1 MILKKNNHLPSI
13 AKSIGPGILL
23 SFTYPFI
30 AAAMFVTSGFA
41 VVAQEDFKASAR
53 QEITDGNYD
62 AALSIL
68 NEAHNGGRAD
78 VESYRLLADVY
89 LSIGNGIPAEAAI
102 DRARQ
107 LGADY
112 SSIAVPYAKALL
124 VQGKFAEV
132 LTSLRGI
139 NVPEAERLSSLIVT
153 GDAHFA
159 VNDFDAAKR
168 NYETAQSEFPNDFQA
183 YLGLARLAL
192 RAEDLQQAKTLAN
205 QAHDLDSSNTMVEYT
220 RGLLARYM
228 GDLPAAESHFL
239 DSVRLFPGNL
249 MANLELTGIR
259 INQQRLEEA
268 EQYLDRVFQTAPKN
282 PMAQYLSA
290 VILASRGDY
299 DQANALLKRSRTLT
313 QNYLP
318 AMYVQGLVAYQLE
331 DLETSQEFLTRV
343 LRVRPN
349 NKQAR
354 LALAGTYLKLQQP
367 TNAYA
372 VIEPQ
377 LQREPN
383 DPNTIAMAAAIL
395 IASGEVD
402 RGKALYE
409 QLANLPTDDDL
420 PVLRGL
426 ESKVA
431 LAQFVAGD
439 TEKALTT
446 LSAVTSGREAQIRE
460 LGVLGSMQL
469 RTRDY
474 EGAELTIGK
483 ILSSAPERA
492 LGYNMRGTLD
502 FARRE
507 YQRAVVSFTQAL
519 DRDPNYFTALRNRGL
534 SYMNLGSLKEA
545 ENDLKNLLED
555 EPTDLRA
562 KAALG
567 KVLLENDKA
576 EEAVPYF
583 REAVR
588 YIDGSVDLWADYS
601 QALGDSGNT
610 TRAIEEARRTA
621 VRGENRPDIL
631 RRMGVLLLE
640 LDQARAAERPLS
652 RHAAFLPNDGEAQL
666 LHARAM
672 LKNGLYTGSMMSL
685 RRALNASDNQIDPD
699 IVNWYFFAAEALSR
713 RFEDAEERLPTLKN
727 EKRPDDVARSLVGQV
742 FLDQGEPD
750 AAASAFRTALRLGKT
765 EQLSIGLAEALV
777 ALGQTQEAVA
787 VLEEH
792 LVTEP
797 GARLVRLDLAARY
810 EALGELQQAGLQ
822 YEALLRSGVADAEVV
837 AKLALVYKDLGD
849 RTSIK
854 LAERAYLMAPDDPFV
869 LYVSGV
875 VTLQAENKALE
886 ASELLERAVRRD
898 PSSAIYKY
906 ELGRSYFA
914 RGNRIEARRLLRQA
928 LNLNPE
934 FKGAIDARRIL
945 LDLE

>member
-1 MILKKNNHLPSI
+1 MKYNKNKALQHLVKVVSVVNRLC
-13 AKSIGPGILL
+13 KH
-23 SFTYPFI
+23 
-30 AAAMFVTSGFA
+30 AAAI
-41 VVAQEDFKASAR
+41 VVLVACSQVAIAQSSFKSDAR
-53 QEITDGNYD
+53 REMAGGNYE
-62 AALSIL
+62 AALQIL
-68 NEAHNGGRAD
+68 NDAHNEGRAD

-89 LSIGNGIPAEAAI
+89 LNIGSGIPAEAAI

-112 SSIAVPYAKALL
+112 SSIAVAYSKSLL
-124 VQGKFAEV
+124 VQGKFAEA

-139 NVPEAERLSSLIVT
+139 NVPANERLSSLIVM
-153 GDAHFA
+153 GDANFA
-159 VNDFDAAKR
+159 VNQFDAATR
-168 NYETAQSEFPNDFQA
+168 IYETARREFPTDFQA

-192 RAEDLQQAKTLAN
+192 RAEDLQSAKDLAD
-205 QAHDLDSSNTMVEYT
+205 QAHELNNANTMVEYT

-228 GDLPAAESHFL
+228 GDTQAAENHFL
-239 DSVRLFPGNL
+239 ESVRLFPGNL

-268 EQYLDRVFQTAPKN
+268 EQYLDKVFQAAPKN

-299 DQANALLKRSRTLT
+299 DQADALLKRSRTLT
-313 QNYLP
+313 QSYLP

-331 DLETSQEFLTRV
+331 DLETAQEYLSRV
-343 LRVRPN
+343 LSVRPA

-377 LQREPN
+377 LQSEPN
-383 DPNTIAMAAAIL
+383 DPNTVAMAAAIL
-395 IASGEVD
+395 IASGEVE

-409 QLANLPTDDDL
+409 RLADL
-420 PVLRGL
+420 PIDSSIPALRGL

-431 LAQFVAGD
+431 LAQFVAGE
-439 TEKALTT
+439 TEKALAT

-469 RTRDY
+469 RTRDF

-502 FARRE
+502 FARRNF
-507 YQRAVVSFTQAL
+507 QRAVVSFTQAL
-519 DRDPNYFTALRNRGL
+519 DRDPNYYTALRNRGL
-534 SYMNLGSLKEA
+534 AYMNLGSLNEA
-545 ENDLKNLLED
+545 ENDLKNLLDE

-567 KVLLENDKA
+567 KVLLENNKA

-588 YIDGSVDLWADYS
+588 YIDGSVDLWADYA

-621 VRGENRPDIL
+621 VRGEDRPDIL

-640 LDQARAAERPLS
+640 LDQPRAAERPLS

-672 LKNGLYTGSMMSL
+672 LKNGLYTGAMLSL
-685 RRALNASDNQIDPD
+685 QRAVAATTSAVDPD
-699 IVNWYFFAAEALSR
+699 VVDWYFFAAEALSR
-713 RFEDAEERLPTLKN
+713 RFEDAEERLPTLKS

-742 FLDQGEPD
+742 FLDQGEPE
-750 AAASAFRTALRLGKT
+750 AAASAFRTALRSGRT
-765 EQLSIGLAEALV
+765 EQLSIGLANALV
-777 ALGQTQEAVA
+777 ALGQNQEAVST
-787 VLEEH
+787 LEDH
-792 LVTEP
+792 VSAEP
-797 GARLVRLDLAARY
+797 GARLVRLELASRY
-810 EALGELQQAGLQ
+810 EALGELRQAGLQ
-822 YEALLRSGVADAEVV
+822 YEALLSSGVADAEVV
-837 AKLALVYKDLGD
+837 ARLALIYKDLGD

-875 VTLQAENKALE
+875 VTLQADNKPLE
-886 ASELLERAVRRD
+886 ASEFLERAVRRD

-906 ELGRSYFA
+906 ELGRAYFA

-928 LNLNPE
+928 VNLDPD